1 MGLLFQLSL
10 LMILLPKE
18 TTVFPNPYY
27 QKEDIVAIGGDLSP
41 KRVLLAY
48 QNGIFP
54 WFNEG
59 EEILW
64 WSPLERFVLF
74 PRQIKISK
82 SMRKVMRSNCFEFKE
97 NHNFEAVIKNCAY
110 IKRSEQDGTWITEQ
124 MIETYLRLH
133 QLGIAKSIEVYQNN
147 ILVGGFYG
155 IMTHNIFC
163 GESMF
168 SKASNAS
175 KAGLIYFAEKYHNQV
190 RLIDCQVYS
199 QHLESLGATLIRK
212 EIFLDIL
219 DPQIK
224 NKKLCELNSYTQ
236 QS

>member
-1 MGLLFQLSL
+1 
-10 LMILLPKE
+10 MILLPKE
-18 TTVFPNPYY
+18 TIVFPNPYY

-82 SMRKVMRSNCFEFKE
+82 SMRKIMKSNCFEFKE
-97 NHNFEAVIKNCAY
+97 NHNFEAVIKNCAH

-168 SKASNAS
+168 SKVSNAS
-175 KAGLIYFAEKYHNQV
+175 KAGLIYFAEKYCNQV

-212 EIFLDIL
+212 DIFLDIL